1 MRTINIKKAVI
12 ITGIFLVFVMMVST
26 LVAQPAERVI
36 SRDEYIEMFKN
47 IAINE
52 MHLYNIPAS
61 ITLAQGMLESGNG
74 NSPLA
79 KYANNHFGIKC
90 HVGWEGPTFIQ
101 DDDAKNECFRKYD
114 SASQSYRDHSDFLKN
129 RPRYGNLFTLN
140 TTDYKGWAHGLK
152 AAGYATNPKYPD
164 LLIKLIEDNRLYEF
178 DKMQKIPSEPE
189 KPLAMVRSEKKVKTT
204 HTSST
209 SSAAIS
215 VSKNNIKYTVAKAG
229 DTQAKI
235 ADRFEMAE
243 WQIKKYNELEKGA
256 KIKEGTV
263 IYLQPK
269 RNKAKQ
275 EFHIVSKDETL
286 WDISQQYGIK
296 VAAIIKKNHLE
307 NTSKL
312 KPGTKLYLR
321 KNAPIS

>member
-1 MRTINIKKAVI
+1 MILI
-12 ITGIFLVFVMMVST
+12 MMASS
-26 LVAQPAERVI
+26 LVAQPAERVL
-36 SRDEYIEMFKN
+36 SRDEYIEMFKS

-52 MHLYNIPAS
+52 MHLHNIPAS

-90 HVGWEGPTFIQ
+90 HVGWNGPTFIQ

-114 SASQSYRDHSDFLKN
+114 SASQSYRDHSDFLKT
-129 RPRYGNLFTLN
+129 RPRYESLFTLK

-189 KPLAMVRSEKKVKTT
+189 KPLAMVRSDKKVRTSTT
-204 HTSST
+204 HTT
-209 SSAAIS
+209 SSSAIS

-243 WQIKKYNELEKGA
+243 WQIKKYNELDKGA
-256 KIKEGTV
+256 KVKEGTV

-275 EFHIVSKDETL
+275 DFHTVAKGETL
-286 WDISQQYGIK
+286 WDISQKYGIK
-296 VAAIIKKNHLE
+296 LAALAKKNNLE
-307 NTSKL
+307 ENAKL
-312 KPGTKLYLR
+312 SPGTKLYLR
-321 KNAPIS
+321 KTAPVS

>member
-1 MRTINIKKAVI
+1 MILI
-12 ITGIFLVFVMMVST
+12 MMASS
-26 LVAQPAERVI
+26 LVAQPAERVL
-36 SRDEYIEMFKN
+36 SRDEYIEMFKS

-52 MHLYNIPAS
+52 MHLHNIPAS

-90 HVGWEGPTFIQ
+90 HVGWNGPTFIQ

-114 SASQSYRDHSDFLKN
+114 SASQSYRDHSDFLKT
-129 RPRYGNLFTLN
+129 RPRYESLFTLN

-189 KPLAMVRSEKKVKTT
+189 KPLAMVRSDKKVRTSTT
-204 HTSST
+204 HTT
-209 SSAAIS
+209 SSSAIS

-243 WQIKKYNELEKGA
+243 WQIKKYNELDKGA
-256 KIKEGTV
+256 KVKEGTV

-275 EFHIVSKDETL
+275 DFHTVAKGETL
-286 WDISQQYGIK
+286 WEISQKYGIK
-296 VAAIIKKNHLE
+296 LAALAKKNNLE
-307 NTSKL
+307 ENSKL
-312 KPGTKLYLR
+312 SPGTKLYLR
-321 KNAPIS
+321 KTAPVS